1 MSEKTTITPDA
12 QVSAIFAMTE
22 YGGFGFQGRLPWPRL
37 KGDLPRFKAM
47 TLGKPVIMGM
57 STFKGLGKPLPDRP
71 NIVVTSSVSDL
82 MKSDTEADEE
92 LLKSAYFVASVDQ
105 AIDFAKTFESDKIF
119 VIGGAILLRG
129 ALPYCSTV
137 ELTIVADEHNE
148 LPCDVHMS
156 MAWMSADWNIEV
168 LEEVRNEQGV
178 LTHVYNRLTRRA
190 PTTA

>member
-22 YGGFGFQGRLPWPRL
+22 YGKYGFQGKLPWPRL

-47 TLGKPVIMGM
+47 TLGKPIIMGM
-57 STFKGLGKPLPDRP
+57 STYKGLGGPLPDRP
-71 NIVVTSSVSDL
+71 NIVVTSSVNDL
-82 MKSDTEADEE
+82 MKSDTEADVE
-92 LLKSAYFVASVDQ
+92 LMKSAYFVASVEQ

-129 ALPYCSTV
+129 ALPYCSTI
-137 ELTIVADEHNE
+137 ELTIVADEFNE
-148 LPCDVHMS
+148 MPCDVQMS
-156 MAWMSADWNIEV
+156 MGWIAGDWNVEV
-168 LEEVRNEQGV
+168 LEEVRDDKGV

-190 PTTA
+190 PTIA